1 MKYAI
6 YTFLLILSLT
16 NFGCK
21 SNIQSSTKA
30 KSIALFSEIS
40 EKWSTTGNAE
50 WHIESGI
57 LSGKGGEGYV
67 TTTSEYNNFILT
79 AEFFPDKVVNSGIF
93 IRCPKDEVSA
103 TGCYE
108 INIWDNH
115 INQDF
120 RTGAIVTHGKPLAH
134 LETIGKWNN
143 YKIRAEN
150 NHMQVWLNGVKTA
163 DLVSEITSNG
173 FITLQVKGGVIKFRN
188 VRIER
193 L

>member
-21 SNIQSSTKA
+21 SNIQSITKA

-40 EKWSTTGNAE
+40 KKWSTTGNAE

-103 TGCYE
+103 TGS
-108 INIWDNH
+108 
-115 INQDF
+115 
-120 RTGAIVTHGKPLAH
+120 AIQSKHNKSEFQ
-134 LETIGKWNN
+134 ETSSLK
-143 YKIRAEN
+143 
-150 NHMQVWLNGVKTA
+150 
-163 DLVSEITSNG
+163 
-173 FITLQVKGGVIKFRN
+173 
-188 VRIER
+188 
-193 L
+193 